1 MPTQEISREAW
12 PEFFHGFSSAH
23 EGWLATIEVFGS
35 EFGAQVEVLELP
47 FEGITA
53 DLRSADKGSISLM
66 VGKSPDEH
74 MTHTITSPTHVRLD
88 QTEEGANEAL
98 QIESAGETTTLVRF
112 RSPEFPDLVPGIILE

>member
-23 EGWLATIEVFGS
+23 QGGLATVEVFGS
-35 EFGAQVEVLELP
+35 EFGAQVEVRELP

-53 DLRSADKGSISLM
+53 DLRKAGKDSIALM
-66 VGKSPDEH
+66 VGSTPDQH
-74 MTHTITSPTHVRLD
+74 MTHTIVAPTHVRLD
-88 QTEEGANEAL
+88 QTDEGANEAL

-112 RSPEFPDLVPGIILE
+112 RYPEFPDLVPGTIVE